1 MAPDDYE
8 PIELHRLFRLPVI
21 ILRYPVRLFLWGMI
35 LILFYPDL
43 AGSSGTVSIGV
54 IFGSFALFYVGPCV
68 THYLEY
74 RRIPVFF
81 YEDRI
86 ELRESLTIRENL
98 IIPFRNIL
106 QIKCTSSIIQIL
118 YGLKTMCIKVR
129 SGQDHIKTKDYW
141 FKISDL
147 DQNEIKSHNLAH
159 FIEKTDRA

>member
-1 MAPDDYE
+1 MPPDYN
-8 PIELHRLFRLPVI
+8 PIEMHRRFRLLVI
-21 ILRYPVRLFLWGMI
+21 ILRYPIRLFLWGLI

-43 AGSSGTVSIGV
+43 AGSSGTVSTGV
-54 IFGSFALFYVGPCV
+54 IFGSFALFYVCPCI

-74 RRIPVFF
+74 RRIPVSFHK
-81 YEDRI
+81 DRI

-98 IIPFRNIL
+98 VIPYRNIP
-106 QIKCTSSIIQIL
+106 QIKCTSSIIQKL

-147 DQNEIKSHNLAH
+147 SRDEIKSNNLAD
-159 FIEKTDRA
+159 FIGKTDGA